1 MSTEPIVLLVRADDI
16 GSSQAANE
24 ACMAVFSHG
33 IARSVEIMAPCAWFP
48 AAVKQLQAQPDYD
61 VGVHLVLTSEW
72 ETIKWRPL
80 SDAKSLVNEDGYF
93 CASFGRSP
101 HVPDALAFGDLAWT
115 VADVAKELSAQ
126 IELTRKHLPWVSH
139 LSMHMGG
146 LRSDRQFMAIIEM
159 LAAEYDLAVDLT
171 AHGFQRFPGFGAQ
184 STALLPAEK
193 TQALLENLATLTP
206 GKWIFV
212 DHPAYDTPE
221 MRATH
226 HNGYENV
233 ALDRQGV
240 TDAWTDPQVRALIAQ
255 RKIRLTS
262 YGDVKRGLV
271 P

>member
-1 MSTEPIVLLVRADDI
+1 MSPEPIYLLVRADDI
-16 GSSQAANE
+16 GSSQAANG
-24 ACMAVFSHG
+24 ACTAVFAHG
-33 IARSVEIMAPCAWFP
+33 IARSVEIMATCAWFP

-101 HVPDALAFGDLAWT
+101 HVPDAIAFCDLAWT
-115 VADVAKELSAQ
+115 VADVAKELRAQ

>member
-1 MSTEPIVLLVRADDI
+1 MSPEPIVLLVRADDI

-24 ACMAVFSHG
+24 ACMAVFAHG

-48 AAVKQLQAQPDYD
+48 AAVKQLQAQPAYD

-72 ETIKWRPL
+72 ETLKWRPL
-80 SDAKSLVNEDGYF
+80 SDAKSIVNEDGYF

-101 HVPDALAFGDLAWT
+101 HTPNTPGFADLPWT
-115 VADVAKELSAQ
+115 VADVAKELRAQ

-146 LRSDRQFMAIIEM
+146 LRNNAQFMAVIDM

-171 AHGFQRFPGFGAQ
+171 AHGFQRFAGFGAQ
-184 STALLPAEK
+184 STTLLPAEK
-193 TQALLENLATLTP
+193 TQALLENLATLPP

-221 MRATH
+221 MRATYH
-226 HNGYENV
+226 RGYEQV
-233 ALDRQGV
+233 VQDRHGV
-240 TDAWTDPQVRALIAQ
+240 TAAWTDLQVRAMIAQ
-255 RKIRLTS
+255 RQIRLVS
-262 YGDVKRGLV
+262 YGDVKQGLV